1 MPRPLDLH
9 FTSQK
14 KHFRHSVHF
23 MHWCTSAK
31 WGYMCPDVHICVCV
45 CVSCTVRKDM
55 ADKMCISWKIESLV
69 LCKCWYSH
77 LNIFMPYYRKPAQ
90 STERRN
96 TWLTFSLM

>member
-31 WGYMCPDVHICVCV
+31 WGYMCLDVHICVSV
-45 CVSCTVRKDM
+45 C
-55 ADKMCISWKIESLV
+55 L
-69 LCKCWYSH
+69 
-77 LNIFMPYYRKPAQ
+77 AQ
-90 STERRN
+90 
-96 TWLTFSLM
+96 